1 MQIYIVGAFKMKAE
15 IISCGTELL
24 LGEVID
30 TNASYLAAELAKIG
44 VSVYHHTTVGDN
56 PKRLLDSIQHAENRA
71 NLVIL
76 SGGLGPTQDDITK
89 DILADHL
96 DLALVV
102 DEFSLGKIKARSNT
116 QKVSLANRHQSLVIE
131 SAVVLK
137 NDIGMA
143 VGMFV
148 EKNGQDYALL
158 PGPPNEF
165 EHMVSEYLIP
175 LLVKRS
181 GKKKRLESRNLNFY
195 GLPESVVS
203 ERLEDLIENQTNPTI
218 AVYAKEGIIDIRL
231 TVGGINT
238 EKNKQLL
245 DEVEFKIMNR
255 IGKYFVSYSKKTIHD
270 LIREYLNSKNQK
282 IATIEINTNSDLQ
295 ATLTEK
301 KMIKNPLK
309 ASWYFPNITEAQNYL
324 KLEVEKKNKKSF
336 IEQNEELAF
345 TIKDKLKTDYVLAV
359 TSLGEVKKQG
369 VLIPQEL
376 YMTIVNSKG
385 EKLSKKVDFNK
396 RMYLADWVIK
406 LKISDF
412 IRRYLLSFDQ
422 LED

>member
-1 MQIYIVGAFKMKAE
+1 MKAE
-15 IISCGTELL
+15 IISSGTELL

-30 TNASYLAAELAKIG
+30 TNAPYLAGELAKIG

-56 PKRLLDSIQHAENRA
+56 PKRFLDSIKQAENRA
-71 NLVIL
+71 NLVII

-96 DLALVV
+96 DLGLVI
-102 DEFSLGKIKARSNT
+102 DELSLEKIQVRSNT
-116 QKVSLANRHQSLVIE
+116 KKVSLANCHQSLVIE
-131 SAVVLK
+131 NAIVLK

-143 VGMFV
+143 AGMFV
-148 EKNGQDYALL
+148 EKNGREYALL

-165 EHMVSEYLIP
+165 EHMVSEHLVP
-175 LLVKRS
+175 LLLKRY
-181 GKKKRLESRNLNFY
+181 GEKERLESRNLNFY
-195 GLPESVVS
+195 GLAEARIS

-231 TVGGINT
+231 TVGGMNT

-245 DEVEFKIMNR
+245 DEVESKIMSR
-255 IGKYFVSYSKKTIHD
+255 IGKYFVSYNNKTIHD
-270 LIREYLNSKNQK
+270 VIREYLNLKNQK
-282 IATIEINTNSDLQ
+282 IASVEINTNSHLQ
-295 ATLTEK
+295 TALTEK
-301 KMIKNPLK
+301 TLVENPLK
-309 ASWYFPNITEAQNYL
+309 ASLYFSNITEAQSYF
-324 KLEVEKKNKKSF
+324 KLEVENKSEKSF

-345 TIKDKLKTDYVLAV
+345 NIKDKLKTDYVLAV
-359 TSLGEVKKQG
+359 SSLGEVKKQD

-412 IRRYLLSFDQ
+412 IRRYLLSLEQ